1 MTTPASAC
9 ASTARFIACHSVL
22 QLDSRHPLAQKA
34 LLDPQIMHRLVM
46 SGFYGWTERTEK
58 DPRALMGVLDTWTLD
73 LRTSQL
79 VIVVQSR
86 VQPDWSQIPRAAFAQ
101 DVTVLPIDLTIKAG
115 ATYAFR
121 TVVNPVRERD
131 AIRDTPQGPQ
141 QIHTRLAD
149 TTPRYVR
156 EWFAERLQPAGT
168 TPVNERGVRRIGADG
183 DPQAMTVKILPKLTF
198 HERHKGKKLGR
209 AEIKGSLTVTDP
221 QTFARSLADGI
232 GRARAYSSGL
242 LLIRETA
249 TKDYEHRA
257 GETNSAPA

>member
-1 MTTPASAC
+1 MTTHTSAPAG
-9 ASTARFIACHSVL
+9 TARFIACHSVL
-22 QLDSRHPLAQKA
+22 NLDSRHPLAQKA

-73 LRTSQL
+73 LRTSRL

-86 VQPDWSQIPRAAFAQ
+86 VQPDWSRIPHAAFAQ
-101 DVTVLPIDLTIKAG
+101 NVTVLPIDLTITAG
-115 ATYAFR
+115 TTYAFR

-131 AIRDTPQGPQ
+131 AIKETPQGPQ

-149 TTPRYVR
+149 TTPRHVR
-156 EWFAERLQPAGT
+156 EWFAERLQGPGAT
-168 TPVNERGVRRIGADG
+168 SVSERGVRRIGADG
-183 DPQAMTVKILPKLTF
+183 APQAMTVKILPKLTF
-198 HERHKGKKLGR
+198 NDRHKGKKLGR

-221 QTFARSLADGI
+221 QNFARSLADGI

-242 LLIRETA
+242 LLVREVTA
-249 TKDYEHRA
+249 SDRT
-257 GETNSAPA
+257 P